1 MTRLPTPAI
10 ANPNAAAEPADA
22 SPDRWMVQ
30 LGTLL
35 KELDSGPADEALL
48 ASTPEEFTDGQLAKQ
63 RLGIASSLFAA
74 LQCKHATTAAHSIRI
89 ALTCSAWATRLEFD
103 EPQREQ
109 LEIAA
114 LLHDVGIVGA
124 PDHVLLKPARL
135 DSEELAVMTRA
146 RSMSLEILRRSCT
159 SDEILKIVG
168 GVATWFDGSNGPPGQ
183 SGEQIPLAARMIAV
197 AEAFDAMTTDR
208 VYRAAMSQE
217 RAMAELFRCAGTQFD
232 PILVRQFVEMLEGD
246 RGQLRKQVATRWL
259 LGLDAQAA
267 NAYWDFTACPA
278 PTANGVGSGEYA
290 LFEAKLLDNM
300 YDAVVFVNNLGR
312 IVVWNHGSERLT
324 GIAGASIRQ
333 QQWHPEILKLADEK
347 GQEIAESECPVLAA
361 INSGVQSLR
370 RLAVSGRSGRI
381 VAVDSHV
388 IPVIGGDGAT
398 QGAILILHDASS
410 ETTLEERCQS
420 LADKATRDP
429 LTLVANRAEFDRVH
443 AMFVTAHQQQEAPC
457 SLLMCDLDRF
467 KLVNDSYG
475 HQAGDE
481 AIKCLAALL
490 KGACH
495 PGDFVARYGGEEF
508 VVLLADCDVSTAC
521 RRAEQVRIAL
531 SQLPQPKMN
540 GKSIT
545 SSFGVTEIQPGDTA
559 ETMLRRA
566 DRALLMAKE
575 NGRNQ
580 VVQLGGGM
588 NGRPEETGEEAEA
601 SANEPSVFVEQ
612 TLVTPVPSK
621 IAIEKLR
628 GFVADHQATIVKIDG
643 NQIQLELLEHGDG
656 RSRRTNDRPVSFQLD
671 LRFEEQR
678 APHEVANGEV
688 SVGAVLRTRIFVSI
702 APRKSRDRRRADALP
717 RAQQALVSLRSY
729 LMATYEDQESAANGG
744 ALGKMKH
751 ALMPWLAKK
760 K

>member
-1 MTRLPTPAI
+1 MEKEPSAGASLAATPA
-10 ANPNAAAEPADA
+10 EC
-22 SPDRWMVQ
+22 
-30 LGTLL
+30 
-35 KELDSGPADEALL
+35 
-48 ASTPEEFTDGQLAKQ
+48 TDDQLAKR

-74 LQCKHATTAAHSIRI
+74 LQCKHATTAAHSMRV
-89 ALTCSAWATRLEFD
+89 ALTCSAWATRLNFD

-135 DSEELAVMTRA
+135 DSEEMAIMARA
-146 RSMSLEILRRSCT
+146 RGMSLEILRRSCT
-159 SDEILKIVG
+159 SEEILQIVA
-168 GVATWFDGSNGPPGQ
+168 GVTAWFDGSNGPLVSNGHADAGAPIG
-183 SGEQIPLAARMIAV
+183 GEQIPQAARMIAI

-208 VYRAAMSQE
+208 VYRPAISQE

-232 PILVRQFVEMLEGD
+232 PILVRQFVEMFEGD

-259 LGLDAQAA
+259 LGLDPQVA
-267 NAYWDFTACPA
+267 NAYWDFSAGPA
-278 PTANGVGSGEYA
+278 PAAGGSSSEYS

-300 YDAVVFVNNLGR
+300 YDAVVFVNSKGL
-312 IVVWNHGSERLT
+312 IVAWNHGSERLT

-333 QQWHPEILKLADEK
+333 QQWQPEILKLSDEK
-347 GQEIAESECPVLAA
+347 GQPISGAECPVLAA
-361 INSGVQSLR
+361 VTSGVQSLR
-370 RLAVSGRSGRI
+370 RLTVSGRSGRI
-381 VAVDSHV
+381 VAVDTHV

-410 ETTLEERCQS
+410 ETSLEERCQS

-443 AMFVTAHQQQEAPC
+443 AMFVTAHQQQQAPC
-457 SLLMCDLDRF
+457 ALLMCDLDRF
-467 KLVNDSYG
+467 KVVNDSYG

-508 VVLLADCDVSTAC
+508 VVLLADCDNATAC
-521 RRAEQVRIAL
+521 RRAEQIRVAL
-531 SQLPQPKMN
+531 SQLPQPRMN

-545 SSFGVTEIQPGDTA
+545 VSFGVTEIQPGDTA

-566 DRALLMAKE
+566 DRALLTAKE

-580 VVQLGGGM
+580 VVQLGSGM
-588 NGRPEETGEEAEA
+588 NGKPDDGGDDAEA
-601 SANEPSVFVEQ
+601 AACNEPSAVVQQ
-612 TLVTPVPSK
+612 TLVTPVPTK
-621 IAIEKLR
+621 MAIEKLR

-643 NQIQLELLEHGDG
+643 NQIQLELVESGDT
-656 RSRRTNDRPVSFQLD
+656 RLRRTTDRPVAFNVD

-702 APRKSRDRRRADALP
+702 VPRRLRDRRRGDAVA
-717 RAQQALVSLRSY
+717 RAQQVLVSLRSY
-729 LMATYEDQESAANGG
+729 LMAACEDQDSCPARSG
-744 ALGKMKH
+744 ALGKLQKS
-751 ALMPWLAKK
+751 LMPWGWQKK